1 MNKIKQVKAI
11 GNIIGFNIDAS
22 GNETYNVQFPDM
34 TIAELESYQFEE
46 ADAYHT
52 SEKPL
57 YLRNVLA
64 RLRELPKHDREVWLK
79 AIMSEFEQDFSHA
92 KWREGYEQGKFD
104 GAVEAEKSNKVVIP
118 NFIATELEATKM
130 IAGKTFLDLASDITL
145 STKLK
150 YSSWIDNDE
159 NARKLALA
167 WFYGYEVEK
176 KERYIVI
183 IVETGQALYKIS
195 DKNYNFITLNRQ
207 RYKEY
212 PELQHTKQE
221 LEAEGFGWVFDCDG
235 VEVQEVQEVE

>member
-46 ADAYHT
+46 VDAYHT
-52 SEKPL
+52 DEKPL

-64 RLRELPKHDREVWLK
+64 RLRELPENYRKVWVDEIMREFANDYGSVEYTL
-79 AIMSEFEQDFSHA
+79 
-92 KWREGYEQGKFD
+92 GYEQDKFD

-118 NFIATELEATKM
+118 NFIATELEAAKM

-167 WFYGYEVEK
+167 WFYGYEVEREK
-176 KERYIVI
+176 RYTV
-183 IVETGQALYKIS
+183 KI
-195 DKNYNFITLNRQ
+195 KNTDDYLVKTNNDDYHFYSSIYTQNR
-207 RYKEY
+207 K
-212 PELQHTKQE
+212 HTRKE
-221 LEAEGFGWVFDCDG
+221 LEDAVLAGYLIARVLKCKRLSD
-235 VEVQEVQEVE
+235 VS